1 MFFEKFPY
9 LYYTLDDKNTY
20 QIVPDIL
27 RRIKLSEEL
36 KNNNAFFDQYDIRDG
51 ETPEMLADKFYGSPM
66 LHWVILLAN
75 DIIDPRFDWPL
86 DYYNLVEFCKG
97 KYGENS
103 IYQLHHYA
111 DEAEYIVAG
120 YRGLDES
127 STFLLP
133 IPIVLE
139 SSGSVQSTLLLQN
152 HPSNL
157 IPVSNFS
164 YEDAINEK
172 KRRINILKP
181 QVVSE
186 FDSNFTSLI
195 KQ

>member
-51 ETPEMLADKFYGSPM
+51 ETPEMLADKFYGNPM

-97 KYGENS
+97 KYGEHS
-103 IYQLHHYA
+103 IYQLCA
-111 DEAEYIVAG
+111 RWRPAEC
-120 YRGLDES
+120 
-127 STFLLP
+127 
-133 IPIVLE
+133 
-139 SSGSVQSTLLLQN
+139 GS
-152 HPSNL
+152 PAA
-157 IPVSNFS
+157 
-164 YEDAINEK
+164 E
-172 KRRINILKP
+172 RC
-181 QVVSE
+181 
-186 FDSNFTSLI
+186 
-195 KQ
+195 